1 MVTLGARSQDSEAEV
16 LIRGSPGSGAIRTL
30 SPFCQGWAVVSTTS
44 GRVGSS
50 SLNPCSGGPH
60 SEEADEGSSPWPTWV
75 CWALLDSLPPSGPTL
90 PHLLCSFLDGCPGRR
105 LGVMAWWG
113 EALSWESGH
122 LGPSLSLSLP
132 HWVALTLCF
141 HRAVSAQRGSP
152 TSWVLLMG
160 AACGRRVSKGW
171 AQPST
176 EVRREERRGG
186 RAAHHSFSHPGRWG
200 SL

>member
-1 MVTLGARSQDSEAEV
+1 MVWGDQTGTGCTDGDSGSQKPGFRGRGIDPREPWLGGHQDPEP
-16 LIRGSPGSGAIRTL
+16 LLPGLGSGEH
-30 SPFCQGWAVVSTTS
+30 TS

-141 HRAVSAQRGSP
+141 HRSMSAQRGSP
-152 TSWVLLMG
+152 ASI
-160 AACGRRVSKGW
+160 
-171 AQPST
+171 
-176 EVRREERRGG
+176 
-186 RAAHHSFSHPGRWG
+186 PGCC
-200 SL
+200 